1 MPPLVG
7 LKVVNLAEIEKRK
20 NVGHENTC
28 VRRAELSSSAATQG
42 GGKSDDVPPE
52 GVEGDDI
59 FPEGVEGSSHVVSE
73 PDASSL
79 AAIVF
84 PAGHATH
91 DFDDTNSLA
100 AQSTA
105 EHVANVKVPSEH
117 DDTPETKYPE
127 SQVG

>member
-1 MPPLVG
+1 M
-7 LKVVNLAEIEKRK
+7 
-20 NVGHENTC
+20 
-28 VRRAELSSSAATQG
+28 
-42 GGKSDDVPPE
+42 SDIPE

-79 AAIVF
+79 AAFVI